1 MNIIFVIIIAISLS
15 MDAFSLAIAYGM
27 INLRKKDIITLST
40 IVGIYHFFM
49 PILGMIIGRYIVKF
63 IHIGEDI
70 IMLVIFSII
79 GFNMIIESKKE
90 QKFLK
95 CMGISEMIL
104 FGLAVSIDSF
114 SVGISLNN
122 FRVPFIICLFLF
134 SFVSFTFTCLGL
146 KLGKKLNCM
155 IGRTATLIGGIMLIL
170 LGVFYVIK

>member
-1 MNIIFVIIIAISLS
+1 MNIILVFMIAISLS

-27 INLRKKDIITLST
+27 INLRKKDIINLSI

-49 PILGMIIGRYIVKF
+49 PILGMLIGKYLVNF

-70 IMLVIFSII
+70 IILIIFSII

-95 CMGISEMIL
+95 AMGFWEMIL

-122 FRVPFIICLFLF
+122 LNVSFLTCSILF
-134 SFVSFTFTCLGL
+134 SLISFIFTYMGL
-146 KLGKKLNCM
+146 KLGKKLNYM
-155 IGRTATLIGGIMLIL
+155 IGKTATLIGGIMLIC
-170 LGVFYVIK
+170 LGVVYMLK

>member
-1 MNIIFVIIIAISLS
+1 MEIIFIFIIAISLS

-27 INLRKKDIITLST
+27 INLRKKDIIALST

-49 PILGMIIGRYIVKF
+49 PILGMLIGKYIVKF
-63 IHIGEDI
+63 IHVGEDI

-79 GFNMIIESKKE
+79 GFNMIVESKKE
-90 QKFLK
+90 QRFLK
-95 CMGISEMIL
+95 CMELGEMVL

-122 FRVPFIICLFLF
+122 LNVPFVICSILF
-134 SFVSFTFTCLGL
+134 SFVSFIFTYLGL
-146 KLGKKLNCM
+146 KLGKKLNYM

-170 LGVFYVIK
+170 LGVFYIIK